1 MIETRTRMT
10 ANEAYQRVVAHQGK
24 SDEKDYK
31 SLANSLP
38 GMIMQNG
45 LAQATG
51 FLVAKGKDEHAKG
64 KGEDN
69 EHKALLDDLTAVL
82 RAAKVVGAADGK
94 ELHCE
99 IIGSDDPRRW
109 MQLTRHSLEASA
121 WIKRYAQGLLKGED
135 DAHASDQSE
144 EEHG

>member
-10 ANEAYQRVVAHQGK
+10 ANEAYQRVIAHRGK
-24 SDEKDYK
+24 PSEKDYK

-38 GMIMQNG
+38 GLILQNG

-51 FLVAKGKDEHAKG
+51 FLVANSKG
-64 KGEDN
+64 KG
-69 EHKALLDDLTAVL
+69 EHKALLDDLSAVL
-82 RAAKVVGAADGK
+82 RAAKVVVDAADG
-94 ELHCE
+94 EQLHRE
-99 IIGSDDPRRW
+99 IIGSDSPRHW

-135 DAHASDQSE
+135 DPRTGGWPE
-144 EEHG
+144 EGRS

>member
-38 GMIMQNG
+38 GMILQNG

-51 FLVAKGKDEHAKG
+51 FLVAKG

-82 RAAKVVGAADGK
+82 RAAKVVDTADGK
-94 ELHCE
+94 KLHCE
-99 IIGSDDPRRW
+99 IIASDDPRRW

-135 DAHASDQSE
+135 DAHTGDRSE

>member
-38 GMIMQNG
+38 GMILQNG

-51 FLVAKGKDEHAKG
+51 FLVAKGK
-64 KGEDN
+64 GEDN
-69 EHKALLDDLTAVL
+69 EHKGLLDDLTAVL
-82 RAAKVVGAADGK
+82 RAAKVVDAADGK
-94 ELHCE
+94 ELHCQ
-99 IIGSDDPRRW
+99 IIASDDPRRW

-121 WIKRYAQGLLKGED
+121 WIKRYAQGLLKGD
-135 DAHASDQSE
+135 DVRTGDRSE
-144 EEHG
+144 EEHD

>member
-10 ANEAYQRVVAHQGK
+10 ANEAYQRVTERQGK
-24 SDEKDYK
+24 PGEKDYK

-38 GMIMQNG
+38 GMILQNG

-51 FLVAKGKDEHAKG
+51 FLVANVAKG
-64 KGEDN
+64 KG

-82 RAAKVVGAADGK
+82 RTAKVVADG
-94 ELHCE
+94 EQLHCVV
-99 IIGSDDPRRW
+99 IASNDPRHW

-121 WIKRYAQGLLKGED
+121 WIKRYAQGLLQGED
-135 DAHASDQSE
+135 ARTGGLPE
-144 EEHG
+144 EGRS